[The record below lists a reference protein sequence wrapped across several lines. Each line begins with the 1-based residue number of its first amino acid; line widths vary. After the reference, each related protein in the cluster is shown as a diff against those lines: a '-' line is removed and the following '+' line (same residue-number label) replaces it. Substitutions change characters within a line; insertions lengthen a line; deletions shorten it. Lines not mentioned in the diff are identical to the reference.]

1 MTTETAATAPRPDRP
16 HRPELP
22 GTLPGA
28 LREFARHASPRI
40 LAALALGFAAA
51 RLAVGAFSP
60 WDLLSAAAVVVLW
73 PVQEWLVHVGIL
85 HYRPRRVAGR
95 TLDFLVPRKHRAHH
109 RDPWRLDLV
118 FIPLQVYLGVPALLA
133 LVLWLAAAS
142 LPAALGALA
151 VYFALS
157 LNYEWIHFLI
167 HTRYPPRRALYRRVW
182 RNHLLHH
189 FKNENYW
196 YGVTMLGGDR
206 LFGTAADPERV
217 PTSATART
225 LGVEPVH

>member
-1 MTTETAATAPRPDRP
+1 MTTLNAATAAKAGP
-16 HRPELP
+16 PELP

-28 LREFARHASPRI
+28 LREFAGHASPRI
-40 LAALALGFAAA
+40 LAALAAAFAAT
-51 RLAVGAFSP
+51 RLAAGDFSA
-60 WDLLSAAAVVVLW
+60 WDLVAGAAVLVLW
-73 PVQEWLVHVGIL
+73 PVQEWLIHVGIL
-85 HYRPRRVAGR
+85 HYRPRRIAGR
-95 TLDFLVPRKHRAHH
+95 TRDFLVPRKHRAHH
-109 RDPWRLDLV
+109 RDPWRLELV
-118 FIPLQVYLGVPALLA
+118 FIPLQVYLGVPATLA
-133 LVLWLAAAS
+133 LVLWLAASS
-142 LPAALGALA
+142 LPPTLSALA

-167 HTRYPPRRALYRRVW
+167 HTRYPPRRAFYRRVW

-217 PTSATART
+217 PTSPTART
-225 LGVEPVH
+225 LGVGPVH